1 MADLVQKGTS
11 GEMEVRA
18 IVAAGGVV
26 FDPGTSQILLI
37 RRDGVW
43 DLPKGKVE
51 DGETPA
57 EAAVREV
64 MEETGL
70 GSLTCGPALGKTFHE
85 YDRSGVH
92 WEKTTHWFAMTLTG
106 SEDVQALL
114 LTPQQE
120 EGITSVEWMD
130 PRKAKTKMGYGNLV
144 KVIDWFLQMQKAVL
158 G

>member
-1 MADLVQKGTS
+1 MAEHVQAGIP

-18 IVAAGGVV
+18 IEAAGGVV

-51 DGETPA
+51 EGEAPA

-70 GSLTCGPALGKTFHE
+70 GSVACGPVLGKTVHE
-85 YDRSGVH
+85 YDRSGIH
-92 WEKTTHWFAMTLTG
+92 WEKTTHWFAMTVDGADDPQTL
-106 SEDVQALL
+106 S

-120 EGITSVEWMD
+120 EGITSVEWME
-130 PRKAKTKMGYGNLV
+130 PREAKTKMGYGNLV
-144 KVIDWFLQMQKAVL
+144 KVIDWFLQMQKAVM